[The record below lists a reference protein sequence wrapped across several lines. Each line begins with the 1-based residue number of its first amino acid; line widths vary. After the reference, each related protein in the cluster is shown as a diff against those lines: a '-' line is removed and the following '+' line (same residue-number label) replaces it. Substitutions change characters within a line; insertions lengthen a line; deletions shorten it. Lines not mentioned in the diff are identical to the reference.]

1 MGAIHKYMKYT
12 EYDIDDFLM
21 DEFFI
26 QWVKQPN
33 ENNRHFWEKWIEQH
47 PEKREVVMQAVSVI
61 SSVHYQAK
69 PMMDDR
75 LYVEIFE
82 NIIKAEKEHS
92 HTETLSGESRRWNFT
107 FPFSQIAASLLVLF
121 CLGMLYQ
128 VVFHPPIE
136 KDAVG
141 KESTLISRSN
151 PAGKKSIVT
160 LSDGTK
166 IYLNA
171 ESEISY
177 ASEFSDSLR
186 LVSLKGEAFFE
197 VEKEGRPFV
206 VEIVQTRV
214 RVLGTSFNVNQK
226 ANGALMIA
234 LVTGKVSI
242 NDQLGNRM
250 DLEPSEMMVKEKDGD
265 IHKTTFDPMEI
276 TGWKDRVLVFKKSSL
291 PEVKRKVEN
300 WFGVKVQLD
309 GQIDP
314 DWSYSGIYKDETL
327 ENVLRGIFL
336 TSGSNYKIEDKSVII
351 TNPK

>member
-1 MGAIHKYMKYT
+1 MKYT

-33 ENNRHFWEKWIEQH
+33 ENNRHFWEKWLEQH
-47 PEKREVVMQAVSVI
+47 PEKREVVMRAVSTI

-69 PMMDDR
+69 PTIDDR

-92 HTETLSGESRRWNFT
+92 NTETLSGESRRWSFT
-107 FPFSQIAASLLVLF
+107 FPFGQIAASLLVLF

-136 KDAVG
+136 EDAVREEP
-141 KESTLISRSN
+141 KLISRSN
-151 PAGKKSIVT
+151 PAGKKSMVT

-177 ASEFSDSLR
+177 ASQFSDSLR

-197 VEKEGRPFV
+197 VQKESRPFV
-206 VEIVQTRV
+206 VEIDQTRV
-214 RVLGTSFNVNQK
+214 RVLGTSFNVNQQS
-226 ANGALMIA
+226 NGALTVA

-242 NDQLGNRM
+242 NDQRGNQM
-250 DLEPSEMMVKEKDGD
+250 HLEPSEMMVKEKDGN
-265 IHKTTFDPMEI
+265 IHKTSFDPLEI

-300 WFGVKVQLD
+300 WFGVKVELI
-309 GQIDP
+309 GKIDR

-336 TSGSNYKIEDKSVII
+336 TSGSSYKIEDKNVII